1 MSTVPGKRPATYEDL
16 FDLPEHVVGEI
27 VNGELVV
34 SPRPAPRH
42 ASASSE
48 LGGELCFRFGRG
60 GGDAERPGG
69 WRILDEPE
77 LHLGEHILVPDMA
90 GWRRERLPRLPEE
103 AYFTL
108 PPDWLCEVL
117 SPSTV
122 GIDRVRK
129 MPIYLEHGIDF
140 VWLVHPGDRT
150 LEVYRREEGRWIVAA
165 SFQGEQTVRAEPF
178 DAVEIELCHL
188 WED

>member
-1 MSTVPGKRPATYEDL
+1 ML
-16 FDLPEHVVGEI
+16 I
-27 VNGELVV
+27 VARAADDQG
-34 SPRPAPRH
+34 RIRPRH
-42 ASASSE
+42 DHAVSLFW
-48 LGGELCFRFGRG
+48 LG
-60 GGDAERPGG
+60 A
-69 WRILDEPE
+69 
-77 LHLGEHILVPDMA
+77 LHPA
-90 GWRRERLPRLPEE
+90 ARL
-103 AYFTL
+103 
-108 PPDWLCEVL
+108 LCEVL

-165 SFQGEQTVRAEPF
+165 NFQGEQTVRAEPF